1 MSNSTTSADAPTGA
15 TANGDASV
23 STDTT
28 DYDHAAEVVADS
40 TDEGGV
46 VSRELRRTGR
56 WRGVVAVALLA
67 GAVGVLAARPLVLL
81 MAVVGVAFAAY
92 PRLTGT
98 PAPTLRVERTLS
110 EETPDRGSGVEV
122 TVRVT
127 NTGRWPLS
135 DVRIVDGV
143 PPMLAVQEG
152 SPRRSAFLWPGR
164 STEFSYVV
172 GAEYGRHQFE
182 PATVIARDVS
192 GGHELEAEVESDI
205 ETVLTCTDAV
215 PEVPL
220 RERARHDFGRLVTD
234 DGGSG
239 IEFHRTR
246 EYQQGDPMSRV
257 DWKRLARTGE
267 LTTIEFREERAAS
280 VVLLVDARP
289 SAYRASSEGEP
300 HGLAYN
306 LAAAEQLLTAL
317 GESRD
322 YVGIAA
328 LGREFCWLASGAGT
342 EHEMAARELLAK
354 HPALSTIPP
363 DEETPDDPDE
373 QARELRK
380 RLARDAQVFLLS
392 PLADEFIA
400 SLALSLEATNHPAT
414 VVSPDVTSDAT
425 VGARLAGVERE
436 NRIHSL
442 RQAEIPVVDWDPDEP
457 LGASIVH
464 AQEVER

>member
-1 MSNSTTSADAPTGA
+1 MSDTTTAGAPMGA
-15 TANGDASV
+15 TTDGTATPSA
-23 STDTT
+23 DTT
-28 DYDHAAEVVADS
+28 DYDHAAEVVAES
-40 TDEGGV
+40 TDEGRV
-46 VSRELRRTGR
+46 VSSDRRRTGR
-56 WRGVVAVALLA
+56 WRGIVAVALLA
-67 GAVGVLAARPLVLL
+67 GAAGVLAARPLVLL

-98 PAPTLRVERTLS
+98 PDPTLRVERTLS

-143 PPMLAVQEG
+143 PPMLAVRDG

-164 STEFSYVV
+164 GTEFSYVV

-192 GGHELEAEVESDI
+192 GGHELEAEIESEA

-220 RERARHDFGRLVTD
+220 RDRTRHDFGRLVTD

-246 EYQQGDPMSRV
+246 EYQKGDPMSRI

-280 VVLLVDARP
+280 VVLLIDARP
-289 SAYRASSEGEP
+289 SAYRASAEGEP

-317 GESRD
+317 GETRD

-328 LGREFCWLASGAGT
+328 LGREFCWLASGSGV

-354 HPALSTIPP
+354 HPTLSTFPP
-363 DEETPDDPDE
+363 DEGTPDDSEE

-380 RLARDAQVFLLS
+380 RLASDAQVFLLS
-392 PLADEFIA
+392 PLADEFVS
-400 SLALSLEATNHPAT
+400 SLGLSLEATNHPVT
-414 VVSPDVTSDAT
+414 VVSPNVTSDAT
-425 VGARLAGVERE
+425 VGARLASVRRE
-436 NRIHSL
+436 NRVHSL
-442 RQAEIPVVDWDPDEP
+442 REAGIPVIDWDPDEP

-464 AQEVER
+464 LQEAER